1 MRGFTFPAGAVCLVA
16 FASGCFLMNN
26 SVAPAPKS
34 LDDITPTHTYW
45 KGASAALAHKPIA
58 QDLKSMLDA
67 VRKQTDALSNL
78 PTDDVDEELAAAVAE
93 VITCEKDVLRI
104 ADMAGDLSRFRANK
118 ELAIAFQG
126 ANKKA
131 ADAKARLRA
140 LRDPLN
146 ARHGGG
152 FAPLAG

>member
-1 MRGFTFPAGAVCLVA
+1 MRGFTFPAGAVCFVA
-16 FASGCFLMNN
+16 FASGCFLMNT
-26 SVAPAPKS
+26 SVAPPPEKNAP
-34 LDDITPTHTYW
+34 TATHTYW
-45 KGASAALAHKPIA
+45 KGASAALAHKPVT

-67 VRKQTDALSNL
+67 VRKQTDALRNL
-78 PTDDVDEELAAAVAE
+78 SADDVDDELVAAVAE
-93 VITCEKDVLRI
+93 VITCEEDVLRI
-104 ADMAGDLSRFRANK
+104 ADTAGDLTRFRTNK
-118 ELAIAFQG
+118 ELAVAFQG

-146 ARHGGG
+146 ERRGGG